1 VNILQ
6 PSRKEVSGL
15 YHTAFLQLEYLSL
28 LRVRSIE
35 LKLHTILHTGFTKHQ
50 SRTQRSASCSHNFS
64 SSDCSISK
72 IDPLI
77 IITMKLVIY
86 FVIVASMNA
95 IDYASAAGLR
105 LTSSQESDAAI
116 ATNDLLSSDNNDGR
130 ELLSAWCDPATPAL
144 WHP

>member
-1 VNILQ
+1 MGAPLDHLNYYSLL
-6 PSRKEVSGL
+6 SSG
-15 YHTAFLQLEYLSL
+15 HTAFLRLGIAHHFAYWFHKT
-28 LRVRSIE
+28 SIPNA
-35 LKLHTILHTGFTKHQ
+35 TSV
-50 SRTQRSASCSHNFS
+50 SRSHNHS
-64 SSDCSISK
+64 SSDCSIST

-86 FVIVASMNA
+86 FVLVASMNA

-116 ATNDLLSSDNNDGR
+116 ATNDLLLSDNNDGR